1 MTFGSTF
8 GRTFS
13 PTFQPKSQAKAV
25 VSGDTWWDLNG
36 TITSCVAAWQAKG
49 AASYAASKVNLAN
62 SGTYDLAE
70 IGGGAVT
77 WSDSVGWSGFS
88 TLSRCLDTQIANAI
102 TKTWSVIVRCAGVT
116 ADNTLVLG
124 GYDGYQDSCY
134 IAYFTATGWRFELM
148 IGAPTNVA
156 GSDSAVL
163 AMAGS
168 DIYVDGTDVAN
179 FASQSTNTLA
189 RSPYLGAQHYTSATQ
204 FTNGSIQAAAFYNAT
219 LTSTQ
224 IANLTTAINLL

>member
-13 PTFQPKSQAKAV
+13 PTFQPKSVAV

-116 ADNTLVLG
+116 ANNTIVLG
-124 GYDGYQDSCY
+124 GFDGHQDSCY
-134 IAYFTATGWRFELM
+134 INYFTATGWAFELM
-148 IGAPTNVA
+148 ATDPTKVA
-156 GSDSAVL
+156 GSGAAVL
-163 AMAGS
+163 AMVGS

-179 FASQSTNTLA
+179 SYAQSTNTLL

-204 FTNGSIQAAAFYNAT
+204 FINGSIQAAAFYNAT

-224 IANLTTAINLL
+224 VADLSTAMAAL